1 MGSQQI
7 CLKWNSFQSNIV
19 TSFEHLWEEEG
30 LVDVTLASEGQ
41 CIRAHKVILSACS
54 PFFRRIFETNPC
66 QHPVIILQDVHFPE
80 LEALL
85 CFVYKG
91 EVNIEQDDLPALL
104 KAAESLQIRGL
115 CNATNNQNKIRTP
128 NHTSDSNGSPPAKRQ
143 RSSSS
148 SLPPP
153 PLPALPPL
161 HRAKNKRQRVETAL
175 SEERSTSPPP
185 ATLAKS
191 EPSCDPACED
201 SESLASLPLEES
213 MDEGTPEDLQTIIQ
227 QPHRSSGT
235 RHGEKLSL
243 ADINQLKGCCR
254 TDSLAF
260 HADLNF
266 DPALADKSASFPPF
280 PCPFCDRAYTSWGFR
295 RRHIKSMHT
304 QSPQLSCKWCMQILS
319 SHDVWQDHV
328 TRKHGLSSE
337 DAHNGLLILE
347 EAHMVL
353 QIPNPTRLDSLVDMI
368 RRGEATTA
376 STPEYSGGPSREK
389 EDTISSSESC
399 SSAQKID

>member
-1 MGSQQI
+1 MTRQQI

-19 TSFEHLWEEEG
+19 TCFETLWEEEG
-30 LVDVTLASEGQ
+30 LVDCTLASEGQ

-66 QHPVIILQDVHFPE
+66 QHPVIILQDVQFSD

-91 EVNIEQDDLPALL
+91 EVNIDQDDLPALL

-115 CNATNNQNKIRTP
+115 CTASAQGKVKHSLIP
-128 NHTSDSNGSPPAKRQ
+128 SESGPPSKKKRP
-143 RSSSS
+143 SSACS

-153 PLPALPPL
+153 PAALPVQSAL
-161 HRAKNKRQRVETAL
+161 HRSQSLEE
-175 SEERSTSPPP
+175 SEDISTSLQ
-185 ATLAKS
+185 ATVIPKV
-191 EPSCDPACED
+191 EPSCDTNCDD

-213 MDEGTPEDLQTIIQ
+213 MDEGTPEELQKFMQ
-227 QPHRSSGT
+227 RQ
-235 RHGEKLSL
+235 GEKLSL

-260 HADLNF
+260 HSDLNF
-266 DPALADKSASFPPF
+266 DPSKDSASSFPPF

-304 QSPQLSCKWCMQILS
+304 SSPKLTCKWCPQVLNNHNS
-319 SHDVWQDHV
+319 WENHV
-328 TRKHGLSSE
+328 TGKHGLAAE
-337 DAHNGLLILE
+337 DARNGLLILE
-347 EAHMVL
+347 EAHTVL
-353 QIPNPTRLDSLVDMI
+353 QIPNPTKLESLVDMI
-368 RRGEATTA
+368 KRGEVVTEPVQ
-376 STPEYSGGPSREK
+376 SQSGE
-389 EDTISSSESC
+389 SSSSR
-399 SSAQKID
+399 SKH